1 MGRGKALGEFLV
13 AMVDEGEWWHYMIRK
28 STPSGIF
35 IWEDEAQFWRLKSKI
50 IRKSLSF
57 Q

>member
-1 MGRGKALGEFLV
+1 MGRGEALGEFLV